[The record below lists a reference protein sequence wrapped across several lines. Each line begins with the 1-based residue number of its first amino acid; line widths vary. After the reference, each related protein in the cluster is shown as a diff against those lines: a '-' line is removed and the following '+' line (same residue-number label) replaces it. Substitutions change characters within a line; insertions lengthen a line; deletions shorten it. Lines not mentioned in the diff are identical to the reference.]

1 MSKRNLAP
9 KPLASKPLVPKPLV
23 PKPTP
28 TFYSQNQRPFSNFEM
43 ELDPSLLMECRT
55 VRPNIPFQERV
66 ENDMEIHPYEESI
79 PVDDNLIDL
88 TVSINEIFI
97 LIYLLF
103 SYY

>member
-1 MSKRNLAP
+1 
-9 KPLASKPLVPKPLV
+9 
-23 PKPTP
+23 
-28 TFYSQNQRPFSNFEM
+28 NFEM
-43 ELDPSLLMECRT
+43 KIDPSLLMECRT

-66 ENDMEIHPYEESI
+66 ENDIEIHPYEESI

-103 SYY
+103 SIINIIYLIFDLIINLEYKRRCKREKQWKKKKNYRSN